1 MFTLGMENGDLMIDE
16 RGQPTEIRGT
26 EKLYQDIAE
35 ALNSQY
41 DSNKKFGG
49 RLANMTVT
57 DEKDAESEVYK
68 ILNRLMNLQDGASL
82 DEKIKYIRTV
92 QTMQKDAAVYAYI
105 EVVSFKDESIKET
118 FNVFGD

>member
-1 MFTLGMENGDLMIDE
+1 MFTLGMENGDLKIDE

-35 ALNSQY
+35 ALNSHY
-41 DSNKKFGG
+41 DSNKQFGG
-49 RLANMTVT
+49 RLANMDVT

-68 ILNRLMNLQDGASL
+68 ILNRLMNLQDDASL